1 MESYLDR
8 IEVSNR
14 MKNNLLL
21 LSSSA
26 VHGMQPLE
34 YALDVVKG
42 FLGEERLVHFV
53 PYALANHDHYT
64 AGTQEVLA
72 PLGVTVR
79 GVHTGA
85 DPRQAVAEA
94 RVLYVGGGNS
104 FRLLKT
110 LQEHDLLSIV
120 RARVEAGELQY
131 MGSSAGTNMACP
143 SLRTTNDMPIVQ
155 PVSFA
160 ACGLIPFQINA
171 HYLDPDPNSTHR
183 GETREQRIEE
193 FLEEND
199 VPVLGMREGCWLR
212 RRGPALLLGG
222 ITGARLFTRDAEP
235 QEVVPGTD
243 LSWLLE
249 RPVHFDQPL

>member
-1 MESYLDR
+1 
-8 IEVSNR
+8 

-26 VHGMQPLE
+26 VHGMQPME
-34 YALDVVKG
+34 YALDGVKE
-42 FLGEERLVHFV
+42 FLGDERLIHFV
-53 PYALANHDHYT
+53 PYALTNHDNYT
-64 AGTQEVLA
+64 AWTRTALA

-79 GVHTGA
+79 GVHMAA
-85 DPRQAVAEA
+85 DPRQAIAEA

-110 LQEHDLLSIV
+110 LHEYDLLAIV
-120 RARVEAGELQY
+120 RARVEAGEMRY

-155 PVSFA
+155 PVSFTT
-160 ACGLIPFQINA
+160 CNLIPFQINP

-183 GETREQRIEE
+183 GETREQRIKE

-212 RRGPALLLGG
+212 RRDSTLLLGG

-235 QEVVPGTD
+235 QEITPGTD

-249 RPVHFDQPL
+249 RPVQFDQRI